1 MVQAPN
7 EACPVRRETNVRS
20 FLSSDES
27 DFISGSAHSIPGIP
41 TSGSFV
47 ESTTSGDRDHVTIME
62 SWYLLRIQDTEG
74 RVRVLSSRS
83 KLCDKAS
90 PIAGRQRDECD
101 PIDLGRS
108 KESSTR

>member
-47 ESTTSGDRDHVTIME
+47 EFATSGDPDHVTIMD
-62 SWYLLRIQDTEG
+62 S
-74 RVRVLSSRS
+74 
-83 KLCDKAS
+83 
-90 PIAGRQRDECD
+90 
-101 PIDLGRS
+101 
-108 KESSTR
+108 